1 MYAIYSKTL
10 TGTFNY
16 YKYQTTKVSTTIY
29 NTATSGTI
37 TAPATVGTPPTGY
50 SFRHWARNNGFPNA
64 QKMWMQ
70 AVKQQYQQIQLFMH
84 VFKKNN
90 DYV

>member
-1 MYAIYSKTL
+1 MGAGNVTLYAIYSKTL

-37 TAPATVGTPPTGY
+37 TAPATVGTP
-50 SFRHWARNNGFPNA
+50 
-64 QKMWMQ
+64 
-70 AVKQQYQQIQLFMH
+70 QLDIHLDIGQGIMDFLMP
-84 VFKKNN
+84 KRCGCKR
-90 DYV
+90 